1 MLLENVLENQKLLLL
16 LVLVLLD
23 QVPWKLQSC
32 CCYSFCFKSLKTFGT
47 FDKYIS
53 FVKMEFLTLVKKIK
67 FEDYPSAEVE
77 PKNMI
82 FYDILLDSLRD
93 IVDKYVDDIS
103 LTDETY

>member
-32 CCYSFCFKSLKTFGT
+32 CCYSFCFKSLKTFGA

-53 FVKMEFLTLVKKIK
+53 FVKMEFSTLVKKIK

-77 PKNMI
+77 PKN
-82 FYDILLDSLRD
+82 ILLDSLRD

>member
-1 MLLENVLENQKLLLL
+1 
-16 LVLVLLD
+16 
-23 QVPWKLQSC
+23 
-32 CCYSFCFKSLKTFGT
+32 
-47 FDKYIS
+47 
-53 FVKMEFLTLVKKIK
+53 MEFSTLVKKIK

>member
-1 MLLENVLENQKLLLL
+1 MLLENVLENQKILLL

-23 QVPWKLQSC
+23 QVSWKLQSC
-32 CCYSFCFKSLKTFGT
+32 CCYSFCFKSLKTFRA

-53 FVKMEFLTLVKKIK
+53 FVKMDFSTLVKKSNSK
-67 FEDYPSAEVE
+67 TPSAEVE